1 MSELRR
7 RMIEDMQLR
16 GYSLRTQQTYT
27 DTVKHLAMFYG
38 RSPELLSEEEI
49 RAFFLNLINKRR
61 ASLSTLKVHLCGI
74 KFFYEKTL
82 KRQWPFFELARPG
95 KTKKLPVVL
104 SKKEVI
110 AILSKVRKPSIRVA
124 LTVIYACGLR
134 LSEAVNL
141 HVSDIDGERML
152 VRIRNGK
159 GAKDRYV
166 PLPEKTVELLRSY
179 WLLHRPKDW
188 LFPAKKKH
196 GAINAT
202 SIQRAFKDAL
212 KQSGVHKAASVHTL
226 RHSYATHLLEK
237 GEDLRVI
244 QELLGHRSPNTTA
257 VYTHLTKKTVEA
269 LYVRLNQLMSGL

>member
-1 MSELRR
+1 M
-7 RMIEDMQLR
+7 
-16 GYSLRTQQTYT
+16 
-27 DTVKHLAMFYG
+27 
-38 RSPELLSEEEI
+38 
-49 RAFFLNLINKRR
+49 
-61 ASLSTLKVHLCGI
+61 
-74 KFFYEKTL
+74 
-82 KRQWPFFELARPG
+82 
-95 KTKKLPVVL
+95 
-104 SKKEVI
+104 
-110 AILSKVRKPSIRVA
+110 SKVRKPSIRVA

-134 LSEAVNL
+134 LSEAANL
-141 HVSDIDGERML
+141 QVSDIDGERML

-166 PLPEKTVELLRSY
+166 PLPDKTVELLRSY

-188 LFPAKKKH
+188 LFPAKKKN
-196 GAINAT
+196 GPINVT